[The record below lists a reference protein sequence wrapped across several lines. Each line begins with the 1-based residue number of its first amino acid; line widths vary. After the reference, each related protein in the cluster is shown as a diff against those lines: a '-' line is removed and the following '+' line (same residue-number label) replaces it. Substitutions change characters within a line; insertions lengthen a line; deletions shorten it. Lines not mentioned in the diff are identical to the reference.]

1 MSSTARGLWRAPG
14 WTRVSPRGCSQVF
27 FTLQPIL
34 PIFHTPFFLYITD
47 ICFWLLVDGNSAA
60 AELGIEASNANA
72 PTKLAVIAND
82 ERVHHL
88 VVCTLCSCY
97 PAALLGPSPTWYKSR
112 EYRARAVRAPRAL
125 LEQEFGME
133 IPSEVEVRVHDSTA
147 DLRWLVI
154 PARPAGTDGWDEERL
169 RELVTR
175 DGMVGTAPV

>member
-1 MSSTARGLWRAPG
+1 MSPTF
-14 WTRVSPRGCSQVF
+14 VF
-27 FTLQPIL
+27 G
-34 PIFHTPFFLYITD
+34 
-47 ICFWLLVDGNSAA
+47 LLVDGNSAA